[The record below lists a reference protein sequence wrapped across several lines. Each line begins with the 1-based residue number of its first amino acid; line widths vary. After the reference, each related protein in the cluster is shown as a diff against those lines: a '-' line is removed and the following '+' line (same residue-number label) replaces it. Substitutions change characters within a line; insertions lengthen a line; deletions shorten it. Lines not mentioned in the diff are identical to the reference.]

1 MFNLKTVAAAG
12 SLAAACVFTA
22 LPATAQ
28 DGDDWAFSAYN
39 DSLATIRQINMRSVN
54 GTRWSTSFLRNR
66 LAPGA
71 EVALRF
77 RQEDSECEY
86 VVRVTWTNDYYV
98 EDTVNFCDITYLMVD
113 ADNIW
118 TTND

>member
-1 MFNLKTVAAAG
+1 MFNLKAAVVAG
-12 SLAAACVFTA
+12 SLAAACVFVA

-39 DSLATIRQINMRSVN
+39 ASLATIRQINMRQVN
-54 GTRWSTSFLRNR
+54 GTRWSTSFLRNT
-66 LAPGA
+66 LAPHA

-77 RQEDSECEY
+77 KPEDTECEY
-86 VVRVTWTNDYYV
+86 FVRVTWTNGYYV
-98 EDTVNFCDITYLMVD
+98 EDTVNFCDMTYLMVD